1 MSATH
6 MTLKVL
12 LPYKVFAEENNVV
25 RIVAMTHQGS
35 FGILPNRLDCI
46 ASLSAG
52 ILVFEVEDEDEVY
65 VAVDEGV
72 LVKTGLDVRVSV
84 RNAMGGMKLD
94 ELREAVEEE
103 FLQLNEQEQ
112 TLRSVLAKMET
123 GFVQRLASFKTHS
136 NFYE

>member
-1 MSATH
+1 MPARY

-12 LPYKVFAEENNVV
+12 LPYKVFAEEHEVL

-52 ILVFEVEDEDEVY
+52 ILVFEVEGKEEVY
-65 VAVDEGV
+65 LAVDEGV

-84 RNAMGGMKLD
+84 RNAMGGMELD
-94 ELREAVEEE
+94 ELRAAVEEE
-103 FLQLNEQEQ
+103 FLQLDEQEKK
-112 TLRSVLAKMET
+112 LRSVLAKMET
-123 GFVQRLASFKTHS
+123 GFVQRLASFKPHS
-136 NFYE
+136 NYYE